1 MRWQQ
6 LKKLLILLLPL
17 LFITAPKHAHAESS
31 IPDKPLN
38 GIYDPNHYLSDSV
51 STKLADIN
59 SKSETQVGVYIVD
72 TLDGDSIETRAND
85 VARTWK
91 VGYADS
97 NKGALVAIAIK
108 DRKFRIET
116 SNELSTILTDSNAR
130 HILDGSKSYMRNGDY
145 DGAVAYI
152 LDEIYET
159 VRPKTAEE
167 IQTEQEHAQK
177 TKNIENLLF
186 QVLLGSAIFIIS
198 LKVIAIAIRAIIDL
212 LDYYIRLRHSRYD
225 YTGKGKLTPK
235 DDDFVDNNTWTV
247 ERLTE
252 FRDNDWSARSQYSYH
267 GHDKLYPGQLHF
279 KMNPSWTTERIREY
293 NEKQEREE
301 RERKERERRIAEDK
315 LRRSKHD
322 YKGRDKLYPDDYDF
336 VNNATWT
343 ALLVEQYLETK
354 RQRHH
359 DTWSSG
365 SGSYSSGS
373 SHSSDSGSSWSSSD
387 WGGGGFDGGGAS
399 SGW

>member
-1 MRWQQ
+1 M
-6 LKKLLILLLPL
+6 KKLLLLLLLPI
-17 LFITAPKHAHAESS
+17 LFIVAPKSIHAEST

-38 GIYDPNHYLSDSV
+38 GIYDPNHYLSDGISA
-51 STKLADIN
+51 KLSDMN
-59 SKSETQVGVYIVD
+59 SKSETQIGIYIID

-85 VARTWK
+85 IARAWK
-91 VGYADS
+91 IGYSDS
-97 NKGALVAIAIK
+97 NKGALITIAIK

-116 SNELSTILTDSNAR
+116 SNELATTLTDSKAR

-145 DGAVAYI
+145 NGAIIHI
-152 LDEIYET
+152 LDEIYN
-159 VRPKTAEE
+159 VIRPKTEEE
-167 IQTEQEHAQK
+167 I
-177 TKNIENLLF
+177 NIEQAQHQEAKNTEKILF
-186 QVLLGSAIFIIS
+186 QVLFGSAILIIS

-212 LDYYIRLRHSRYD
+212 LDYYIRLRHSKYD
-225 YTGKGKLTPK
+225 YQGKDKLTPK

-247 ERLTE
+247 DRLTK
-252 FRDNDWSARSQYSYH
+252 FRDDDWFARSQYSYR

-301 RERKERERRIAEDK
+301 RERKERERLIAEDK

-322 YKGRDKLYPDDYDF
+322 YKGSDKLYPDDYDF

-354 RQRHH
+354 RQQHHHH

-365 SGSYSSGS
+365 SSSYSGDS
-373 SHSSDSGSSWSSSD
+373 SHSSDSSSSWSSGD

>member
-1 MRWQQ
+1 M
-6 LKKLLILLLPL
+6 KKLLLLLFLPL
-17 LFITAPKHAHAESS
+17 LFIVAPKSAHAESS
-31 IPDKPLN
+31 VPDKPIN
-38 GIYDPNHYLSDSV
+38 GIYDPNHYLSDSI
-51 STKLADIN
+51 STKLSDMN
-59 SKSETQVGVYIVD
+59 SKSETQIGIYIVD

-85 VARTWK
+85 IARAWK
-91 VGYADS
+91 IGYSDS
-97 NKGALVAIAIK
+97 NKGALIAIAIK

-116 SNELSTILTDSNAR
+116 SNELATTLTDSKAR

-145 DGAVAYI
+145 DGAITHI
-152 LDEIYET
+152 LDEIYDET
-159 VRPKTAEE
+159 RPKTDEE
-167 IQTEQEHAQK
+167 IQAEQEHTQK
-177 TKNIENLLF
+177 VKNTEKILF
-186 QVLLGSAIFIIS
+186 QILIGSAILIIS
-198 LKVIAIAIRAIIDL
+198 LKVIVIAIQEIIDL
-212 LDYYIRLRHSRYD
+212 LDYYIRLRHSKYD
-225 YTGKGKLTPK
+225 YQGEDKLTPK

-247 ERLTE
+247 DRLTQ
-252 FRDNDWSARSQYSYH
+252 FRDTDWLERSQYSYH

-293 NEKQEREE
+293 NDRQEREK

-322 YKGRDKLYPDDYDF
+322 YKGSDKLYPDDYDF

-354 RQRHH
+354 RQQHYH

-365 SGSYSSGS
+365 SSSYSGGS
-373 SHSSDSGSSWSSSD
+373 SHSSDSGSSWSSGD

-399 SGW
+399 TGW

>member
-1 MRWQQ
+1 M
-6 LKKLLILLLPL
+6 KKLLLLLFLPI
-17 LFITAPKHAHAESS
+17 LFVVAPVHAESGV
-31 IPDKPLN
+31 PDKPNN
-38 GIYDPNHYLSDSV
+38 GIYDPNHYLSDSIA
-51 STKLADIN
+51 TKLVDIN
-59 SKSETQVGVYIVD
+59 SKSETQVGIYIVD

-85 VARTWK
+85 VARAWK
-91 VGYADS
+91 IGYADS

-116 SNELSTILTDSNAR
+116 SNELATTLTDSKAR

-145 DGAVAYI
+145 DGAVTYI
-152 LDEIYET
+152 LDEIYDVT
-159 VRPKTAEE
+159 RPKTEE
-167 IQTEQEHAQK
+167 EL
-177 TKNIENLLF
+177 NIEQAQRENAEKTTKILF
-186 QVLLGSAIFIIS
+186 LVLLVSAILLIS

-212 LDYYIRLRHSRYD
+212 LDYYIRLRHSKYD
-225 YTGKGKLTPK
+225 YEGKDKLTPK
-235 DDDFVDNNTWTV
+235 DDDFVDNDTWTV

-279 KMNPSWTTERIREY
+279 KMNPSWTTEHIREY
-293 NEKQEREE
+293 NERQEREK
-301 RERKERERRIAEDK
+301 RERKERERRIAEDN
-315 LRRSKHD
+315 LRRSKYD
-322 YKGRDKLYPDDYDF
+322 YKGRDKLYPDDYNF
-336 VNNATWT
+336 VHNATWT
-343 ALLVEQYLETK
+343 ALLVDQYLETK
-354 RQRHH
+354 RQQRYH

-373 SHSSDSGSSWSSSD
+373 SHSSDSGSSWSSGD